1 MNMFDPALIAGVC
14 GTVAGAACLLMLRR
28 HHTRAEWQR
37 AELQAELQS
46 QLWQQR
52 EEFSEQMAQ
61 LGRSV
66 EVLELSAKSVD
77 EAGRGLSRS
86 RRSQAM
92 QLLRSGMSPESAATS
107 LGMGR
112 REMHLIA
119 RVSRIL
125 TL

>member
-1 MNMFDPALIAGVC
+1 MNMIDTALIAGVC

-28 HHTRAEWQR
+28 QRVRAGWQR
-37 AELQAELQS
+37 EELQAELKS
-46 QLWQQR
+46 QLLQQR
-52 EEFSEQMAQ
+52 EEFSVQVAR

-66 EVLELSAKSVD
+66 EGLELSAKSVE

-92 QLLRSGMSPESAATS
+92 QLLRSGISPESAATS
-107 LGMGR
+107 LGMAR